1 MFIYLCNEITKD
13 LYIDTTKLSNRI
25 TFSTAIL
32 KIILQNNRQGERKMT
47 KNDKNVYTTIEVT
60 ELNGMCNHIAKIKK
74 QNKKLQHDLEMVC
87 IHEEMLVKE
96 NKKLIFENNKLK
108 EELMDIK
115 SLGMFE
121 FADKYCNDKQLADA
135 GHAFARSLLGQPMT
149 NEDLAIEAA
158 ENCYVPYNGDDF

>member
-1 MFIYLCNEITKD
+1 
-13 LYIDTTKLSNRI
+13 
-25 TFSTAIL
+25 
-32 KIILQNNRQGERKMT
+32 MT

-60 ELNGMCNHIAKIKK
+60 GFQQICKELATLK
-74 QNKKLQHDLEMVC
+74 E
-87 IHEEMLVKE
+87 E
-96 NKKLIFENNKLK
+96 NKKLLFENNKLK